1 MIDRFLLDADETI
14 LDFVRSSRESF
25 AYAMAQAGAPELGA
39 DYPRFKSINDE
50 LWRAYERGEVTKPQ
64 LMRERFTR
72 FFAQAGKAGQDAE
85 EVNAVYFRTLCRT
98 GYLLE
103 GARGFLEE
111 LSRRGRVYL
120 ITNGT
125 GAAQYGR
132 LEAVGLRE
140 AFAGIF
146 VSDEVGFAKPDKR
159 FFDIVLKK
167 AGAVPSQCAVIGDS
181 LTSDMAGAKNAGIV
195 GIWYNARGQ
204 AGAEGFD
211 YAARSYEEV
220 LAVVDSLRGV

>member
-1 MIDRFLLDADETI
+1 M
-14 LDFVRSSRESF
+14 
-25 AYAMAQAGAPELGA
+25 
-39 DYPRFKSINDE
+39 
-50 LWRAYERGEVTKPQ
+50 
-64 LMRERFTR
+64 
-72 FFAQAGKAGQDAE
+72 
-85 EVNAVYFRTLCRT
+85 
-98 GYLLE
+98 
-103 GARGFLEE
+103 
-111 LSRRGRVYL
+111 YL

-167 AGAVPSQCAVIGDS
+167 AGAAPSQCAVIGDS